1 MVGTECLLTCQYGV
15 VIGWHNSLE
24 TMGFIRCKKD
34 VCVFI
39 HKTSLFIISVHVDDL
54 VLLTDDEKLR
64 RKVIRG
70 LGNFF
75 KIKNLGQISRYVGL
89 EVLHV
94 KEGIKITQTHY
105 IEKMQKR
112 FLPIEFKPVLLPG
125 PHKQKLTIEDC
136 PRNEQEKQE
145 VENLPFRSVIG
156 SELYAALGSR
166 PDVAYYVI
174 ATAKFCESFG
184 NVHFNA
190 ALRILKYLVTTKS
203 KGLFYPEG
211 RKSTVK
217 IYVDSDWAENVD
229 DRKSIGGWACYFSD
243 CLISWSSRRQNIVA
257 KSSCEAEYIAAGDAV
272 GEALWLQ
279 QLLSELRIEIEG
291 KVTIYIDNKTHPG
304 GGLIAPKESRFLQD
318 GRTYGG
324 LLQ

>member
-1 MVGTECLLTCQYGV
+1 
-15 VIGWHNSLE
+15 
-24 TMGFIRCKKD
+24 
-34 VCVFI
+34 
-39 HKTSLFIISVHVDDL
+39 
-54 VLLTDDEKLR
+54 
-64 RKVIRG
+64 
-70 LGNFF
+70 
-75 KIKNLGQISRYVGL
+75 
-89 EVLHV
+89 V
-94 KEGIKITQTHY
+94 KECIKITQTHY

-136 PRNEQEKQE
+136 PRNEQEKQL

-203 KGLFYPEG
+203 KGLFYPQG
-211 RKSTVK
+211 RKPTVK

-229 DRKSIGGWACYFSD
+229 DRKSIGGWACYFAD

-291 KVTIYIDNKTHPG
+291 QVTIFIDNKSAMALAENPIDHKRTKHIHLRYHFIRDHVLKGDIILVYIPTNEN
-304 GGLIAPKESRFLQD
+304 IADLFTKATSFAIFQRLVSN
-318 GRTYGG
+318 
-324 LLQ
+324 LVS

>member
-1 MVGTECLLTCQYGV
+1 
-15 VIGWHNSLE
+15 LE
-24 TMGFIRCKKD
+24 K
-34 VCVFI
+34 
-39 HKTSLFIISVHVDDL
+39 
-54 VLLTDDEKLR
+54 
-64 RKVIRG
+64 
-70 LGNFF
+70 FF
-75 KIKNLGQISRYVGL
+75 KIKDLGKIARYVGL
-89 EVLHV
+89 EVKHTV
-94 KEGIKITQTHY
+94 EGIKLTQTHY

-112 FLPIEFKPVLLPG
+112 FLLKEFKPVSLPA
-125 PHKQKLTIEDC
+125 PSKQKLTIDDC
-136 PRNEQEKQE
+136 PRNDAERKE
-145 VENLPFRSVIG
+145 VENLPFRAVIG

-184 NVHFNA
+184 DVHFNA

-203 KGLFYPEG
+203 KGLFYPKNG
-211 RKSTVK
+211 KPTVK

-243 CLISWSSRRQNIVA
+243 CLISWSSSRQNIVA

-291 KVTIYIDNKTHPG
+291 KVTIFIDNKAAM
-304 GGLIAPKESRFLQD
+304 GLAKNPIDHKRTKHIHLRYHFIRDHILKEDIVLVYIPTAENIADLFTKATSFAIFQTLVGNLVR
-318 GRTYGG
+318 
-324 LLQ
+324 